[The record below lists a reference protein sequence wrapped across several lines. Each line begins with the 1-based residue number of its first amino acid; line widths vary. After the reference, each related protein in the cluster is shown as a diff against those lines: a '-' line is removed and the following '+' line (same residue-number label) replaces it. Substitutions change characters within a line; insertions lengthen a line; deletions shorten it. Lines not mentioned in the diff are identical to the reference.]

1 MKITVSIIALWLCVP
16 ALGQTSLADYRA
28 AVADYSWQL
37 KIAASKSDAAAE
49 TAGQARTGYLPRLA
63 MDGSFTATVRHFD
76 GVERWTFSLLPQL
89 VQTVYGGGAVR
100 AAARQAELGYGIA
113 LCDEE
118 FSRLDVRYAADYA
131 YWNLSAVEL
140 YAASMRQYVVI
151 IRSLKEVVDRRFS
164 EGYIAKGDVLMI
176 DARLS
181 EAEYSLVSAEQSYE
195 VALHNFNILRGT
207 DAALGV
213 QLAQDIRDSLP
224 MPGRVVAAEALERDR
239 SLSMSPMLMRD
250 MDKAVARIQR
260 AISQG
265 ETIAV
270 FGDYDVDGITST
282 VLLMDYLKSCG
293 VRCLR
298 HIPRRIEEGYGL
310 SKEAIQGLRDQGATL
325 MITVDCGITGNE
337 EVDFAASIGL
347 DVVITDHHECKE
359 ELPRAL
365 AVVDP
370 HRSDCPYPFK
380 CLAGVGVALKLVLAL
395 GGPARRDELL
405 ERYADLAA
413 IGTVA
418 DVMSLTGENRTIVRL
433 GLEALRR
440 TGRPGLR
447 ALLHEAGL
455 DERPLTATAIGYT
468 LAPRINASG
477 RMGCA
482 SLAGELLLTDDPAR
496 GEELSRALCDLNR
509 ERQAIEAE
517 IYTECQAMAEAL
529 PQPQRHALVLAG
541 EQWHQGVVGI
551 VASRLAEKYSCP
563 AFMICL
569 QDGKGKGSCRSFA
582 GFNLFAALER
592 CAPLLEGFGG
602 HALAAGFTIREE
614 NIPAFA
620 AAMNDYVCA
629 CTGGEEMV
637 SALDIDGELDDV
649 GLLTLEG
656 VEGLELLEPYGAG
669 NPKPVFSLSGCLVSA
684 VNEVGGGRH
693 LKLKLTASG
702 RSFDAIFFS
711 ATAEEAGVGPGDR
724 VDVAFTPQIN
734 EYRGWRSVQ
743 LQLCDLRPALTRAQA
758 ERALYEKFRRGEPL
772 TRQEAE
778 ALLPSREEFVT
789 LWRYLKG
796 HAGQAPLEATA
807 HRLARSIARSAGRR
821 ETVMR
826 TLVCL
831 EVFDERG
838 LIRLEHTT
846 DHLHI
851 ALRSVDGKVNLDD
864 SCIMRKL
871 RHILSNG

>member
-1 MKITVSIIALWLCVP
+1 
-16 ALGQTSLADYRA
+16 
-28 AVADYSWQL
+28 
-37 KIAASKSDAAAE
+37 
-49 TAGQARTGYLPRLA
+49 
-63 MDGSFTATVRHFD
+63 
-76 GVERWTFSLLPQL
+76 
-89 VQTVYGGGAVR
+89 
-100 AAARQAELGYGIA
+100 
-113 LCDEE
+113 
-118 FSRLDVRYAADYA
+118 
-131 YWNLSAVEL
+131 
-140 YAASMRQYVVI
+140 
-151 IRSLKEVVDRRFS
+151 
-164 EGYIAKGDVLMI
+164 
-176 DARLS
+176 
-181 EAEYSLVSAEQSYE
+181 
-195 VALHNFNILRGT
+195 
-207 DAALGV
+207 
-213 QLAQDIRDSLP
+213 
-224 MPGRVVAAEALERDR
+224 
-239 SLSMSPMLMRD
+239 
-250 MDKAVARIQR
+250 
-260 AISQG
+260 
-265 ETIAV
+265 
-270 FGDYDVDGITST
+270 
-282 VLLMDYLKSCG
+282 
-293 VRCLR
+293 
-298 HIPRRIEEGYGL
+298 
-310 SKEAIQGLRDQGATL
+310 
-325 MITVDCGITGNE
+325 
-337 EVDFAASIGL
+337 
-347 DVVITDHHECKE
+347 
-359 ELPRAL
+359 
-365 AVVDP
+365 
-370 HRSDCPYPFK
+370 
-380 CLAGVGVALKLVLAL
+380 VALKLVLAL
-395 GGPARRDELL
+395 GGPARQDELL
-405 ERYADLAA
+405 ARYADLAA

-455 DERPLTATAIGYT
+455 DERAPSAPGARRGGLGGRPFPATAIGYT

-529 PQPQRHALVLAG
+529 PRPQRHALVLAG

-569 QDGKGKGSCRSFA
+569 QDGKGKGSCRSFAGFNLFAALERCAPLLEGFGGHALAA

-807 HRLARSIARSAGRR
+807 HRPAPRNALPATGRPAPPPRRARSIARSAGRR